1 MTTPYVTCLIML
13 KNSFFYVFLH
23 TLGDINYLILDPS
36 LFQSCINF
44 SNLTCQLIETYKYI
58 TDFYHQELQI
68 HKIEVPLE
76 SCNSRIDT
84 HYQISLVNNYFFYF
98 QISLGRMA
106 IDILKF
112 LTLYLLV
119 LFAFACGMNQL
130 LWYYADLEYEKCYSL
145 PGGQQ
150 NLQGEVKYGK
160 HGKVVKLR
168 PYCMHCIFLF
178 TNYCIFHI

>member
-1 MTTPYVTCLIML
+1 MVTYVIKEMTTPYVISLITL
-13 KNSFFYVFLH
+13 KNLLLMVFLL
-23 TLGDINYLILDPS
+23 TSYFKFLIQCIKLGCVYNLWIYL
-36 LFQSCINF
+36 C
-44 SNLTCQLIETYKYI
+44 
-58 TDFYHQELQI
+58 
-68 HKIEVPLE
+68 
-76 SCNSRIDT
+76 
-84 HYQISLVNNYFFYF
+84 FYF

-168 PYCMHCIFLF
+168 PYCMHCIFYILYF
-178 TNYCIFHI
+178 IFDTAK

>member
-1 MTTPYVTCLIML
+1 M
-13 KNSFFYVFLH
+13 
-23 TLGDINYLILDPS
+23 
-36 LFQSCINF
+36 
-44 SNLTCQLIETYKYI
+44 
-58 TDFYHQELQI
+58 
-68 HKIEVPLE
+68 
-76 SCNSRIDT
+76 
-84 HYQISLVNNYFFYF
+84 VNNYIFYF

-168 PYCMHCIFLF
+168 PYCMHCIFYLQIY
-178 TNYCIFHI
+178 YCIFHIWYSLFCKDFRLENLYYFWRLYIFYADWWMMLYLKSLLPSSGFQEWFLWSFQVWPTRNLIYLA

>member
-1 MTTPYVTCLIML
+1 MNKRQQVYTKKKSLIYEYI
-13 KNSFFYVFLH
+13 FFL
-23 TLGDINYLILDPS
+23 
-36 LFQSCINF
+36 
-44 SNLTCQLIETYKYI
+44 
-58 TDFYHQELQI
+58 
-68 HKIEVPLE
+68 
-76 SCNSRIDT
+76 
-84 HYQISLVNNYFFYF
+84 YF

-168 PYCMHCIFLF
+168 PYCMHCIFHIRYSLF
-178 TNYCIFHI
+178 CKDFRLENLYYIFWRLYIFYADWWMMLILNLYFHLHRLWGMVFVEFPGLANNGGFQLEFVSISQVI

>member
-1 MTTPYVTCLIML
+1 
-13 KNSFFYVFLH
+13 
-23 TLGDINYLILDPS
+23 
-36 LFQSCINF
+36 
-44 SNLTCQLIETYKYI
+44 
-58 TDFYHQELQI
+58 
-68 HKIEVPLE
+68 
-76 SCNSRIDT
+76 
-84 HYQISLVNNYFFYF
+84 
-98 QISLGRMA
+98 MA

-168 PYCMHCIFLF
+168 PYCMHCIFHIRYSLF
-178 TNYCIFHI
+178 CKDFRLENLYYFWRLYIFYADWGMMLILNLYFHLHRLWGMVFVEFPGLANKNLIRLALIESSECKFWQLITRILSWNWTWPYFFLLCSRGYCS

>member
-1 MTTPYVTCLIML
+1 MPNIFLTTLKMNKRQQVYTKKKSLIYEYI
-13 KNSFFYVFLH
+13 FFL
-23 TLGDINYLILDPS
+23 
-36 LFQSCINF
+36 
-44 SNLTCQLIETYKYI
+44 
-58 TDFYHQELQI
+58 
-68 HKIEVPLE
+68 
-76 SCNSRIDT
+76 
-84 HYQISLVNNYFFYF
+84 YF

-168 PYCMHCIFLF
+168 PYCMHCIFLY
-178 TNYCIFHI
+178 TNLLLHISYLILSIL

>member
-1 MTTPYVTCLIML
+1 
-13 KNSFFYVFLH
+13 
-23 TLGDINYLILDPS
+23 
-36 LFQSCINF
+36 
-44 SNLTCQLIETYKYI
+44 
-58 TDFYHQELQI
+58 
-68 HKIEVPLE
+68 
-76 SCNSRIDT
+76 
-84 HYQISLVNNYFFYF
+84 
-98 QISLGRMA
+98 MA

-168 PYCMHCIFLF
+168 PYCMHCIFYLQIY
-178 TNYCIFHI
+178 YCIFHIWYSLFCKDFRLENLYYFWRLYIFYADWWMMLILNLYFHLHRLWGMVLWSFQVWRTRNLIRLSYFHNLWRGPYLIFVFTGYLISNWHK

>member
-1 MTTPYVTCLIML
+1 
-13 KNSFFYVFLH
+13 
-23 TLGDINYLILDPS
+23 
-36 LFQSCINF
+36 
-44 SNLTCQLIETYKYI
+44 
-58 TDFYHQELQI
+58 
-68 HKIEVPLE
+68 
-76 SCNSRIDT
+76 
-84 HYQISLVNNYFFYF
+84 
-98 QISLGRMA
+98 MA

-168 PYCMHCIFLF
+168 PYCMHCIFFIYIPITAYFIFDTLYFVKISGLKIF
-178 TNYCIFHI
+178 TIFEDCTYSTQTEE

>member
-1 MTTPYVTCLIML
+1 
-13 KNSFFYVFLH
+13 
-23 TLGDINYLILDPS
+23 
-36 LFQSCINF
+36 
-44 SNLTCQLIETYKYI
+44 
-58 TDFYHQELQI
+58 
-68 HKIEVPLE
+68 
-76 SCNSRIDT
+76 
-84 HYQISLVNNYFFYF
+84 
-98 QISLGRMA
+98 MA

-168 PYCMHCIFLF
+168 PYCMHCIFYLQIY
-178 TNYCIFHI
+178 YCIFHIWYSLFCKDFRLENLYYFWRLYIYSTQTDEWCFILNLYFHLQAFRNGVCGVSRFGLQGTWFI